1 MVMVAE
7 SVPGLKRWVA
17 TLGLKD
23 SAKLLVIRLVVRF
36 LLHAGRMSCLRAA
49 GVLRCEAH
57 HRAQISRLLGG
68 SHTSLPSFPSV
79 RGVFAPGRTSPEI
92 PPTSLTSWKLNKSPS
107 GTFSSFM

>member
-23 SAKLLVIRLVVRF
+23 SAKLLVIRLVVTF

-49 GVLRCEAH
+49 GVLRCEAR
-57 HRAQISRLLGG
+57 HRAQISRLLARLSHFVAFVSFCSNMRPTPCTG
-68 SHTSLPSFPSV
+68 SSPKSIT
-79 RGVFAPGRTSPEI
+79 RAPCSRRS
-92 PPTSLTSWKLNKSPS
+92 
-107 GTFSSFM
+107 